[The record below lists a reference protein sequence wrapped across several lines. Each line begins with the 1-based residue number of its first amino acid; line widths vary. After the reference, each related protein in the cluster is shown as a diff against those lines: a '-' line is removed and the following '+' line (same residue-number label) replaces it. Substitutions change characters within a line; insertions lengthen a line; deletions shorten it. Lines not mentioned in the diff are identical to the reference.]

1 MGIKEEYKVWLSYSG
16 RPLIGEGRYE
26 LLKHIRDTSSLKA
39 SAERLG
45 ISYKTAQNY
54 ISRIEQNLGKD
65 IIISSKGGMAR
76 GSSRLNDTG
85 LMLIKRYEAAM
96 MRTR

>member
-1 MGIKEEYKVWLSYSG
+1 VGIKEEYKVWLSNDG
-16 RPLIGEGRYE
+16 KPLIGEGRYK

-65 IIISSKGGMAR
+65 IIVSSKGGMIR

-85 LMLIKRYEAAM
+85 LMLIQRFEAAM
-96 MRTR
+96 KRTR